1 MYNDRENNYNTAG
14 NYNSE
19 YSENNYNTAGNYNS
33 GYSEN
38 NYNTPGNYN
47 SEYSENN
54 YDAAENYNSE
64 YYQNSYNTTGNYSSG
79 YQGYEYGETRSCKG
93 YEEPR
98 PKKKKAGKVAAVLFG
113 MCLVIGGS
121 AVGGYYIGNNF
132 FVKGVETTV
141 VDDVASPPIKE
152 VEVKET
158 QISESGIENT
168 KAVTAV
174 VTDVTSVVEAVM
186 PSVVSITNT
195 SVVTQNFWGQQFQSE
210 NQSSGSGIIVGE
222 NDTELLI
229 VTNNHVI
236 SDSTELKVQFIDGSI
251 ADAKVKGTDANM
263 DLAVIAVSLD
273 SLEGST
279 ISNISIAVLGDSESL
294 KVGEPAIAIGNALG
308 YGQSVTTGVISAL
321 NRQIAMSEDGS
332 TSGVLIQTDA
342 AINPGNSGGA
352 LLNVRG
358 EVVGINSNKIGG
370 STIEG
375 MGYAIPISNAKPIIE
390 ELMNRETKDKVAEA
404 RKGYLAIS
412 GLDVTADVSAM
423 YGMPEGVYVAQVY
436 NGAAADAGILKGDI
450 ITAFDG
456 SSVKT
461 MTDLQGYLEYYE
473 IGEDVMVT
481 IQRPNAGGYI
491 EKQVLVILGPPAN
504 S

>member
-1 MYNDRENNYNTAG
+1 MYNDQENNYSTG
-14 NYNSE
+14 
-19 YSENNYNTAGNYNS
+19 
-33 GYSEN
+33 
-38 NYNTPGNYN
+38 
-47 SEYSENN
+47 
-54 YDAAENYNSE
+54 
-64 YYQNSYNTTGNYSSG
+64 GNYSSG
-79 YQGYEYGETRSCKG
+79 YQGYNYGERRTYDY
-93 YEEPR
+93 YETPR
-98 PKKKKAGKVAAVLFG
+98 PKKKRKAGKIIGIILAV
-113 MCLVIGGS
+113 CVIVGGS
-121 AVGGYYIGNNF
+121 AVGGFYLGNNILSEK
-132 FVKGVETTV
+132 VSGTAIEE
-141 VDDVASPPIKE
+141 VAPEPIKE
-152 VEVKET
+152 VTLQEPQV
-158 QISESGIENT
+158 SESGIEST
-168 KAVTAV
+168 QTVTAV
-174 VTDVTSVVEAVM
+174 VTDVTNVVEEVM

-195 SVVTQNFWGQQFQSE
+195 SVITQSFWGQQFQSE

-236 SDSTELKVQFIDGSI
+236 SDSTELKIQFIDGSI

-273 SLEGST
+273 SLSNET

-321 NRQIAMSEDGS
+321 NRQIVMGEDGS
-332 TSGVLIQTDA
+332 TTGTLIQTDA

-375 MGYAIPISNAKPIIE
+375 MGYAIPISNARPIIE
-390 ELMNRETKDKVAEA
+390 ELMNRETKDKVDVAK
-404 RKGYLAIS
+404 KGYLGIS
-412 GLDVTADVSAM
+412 GLNVTTDVSTM

-436 NGAAADAGILKGDI
+436 NGGAYEAGILKGDI

-456 SSVKT
+456 SSVRT
-461 MTDLQGYLEYYE
+461 MEDLQGYLEYYE
-473 IGEDVMVT
+473 AGESVMVT
-481 IQRPNAGGYI
+481 IQRLGANGYV
-491 EKQVLVILGPPAN
+491 EQQLLVTLTAQTQLP
-504 S
+504 

>member
-1 MYNDRENNYNTAG
+1 MYNDRDNNYSTG
-14 NYNSE
+14 
-19 YSENNYNTAGNYNS
+19 
-33 GYSEN
+33 
-38 NYNTPGNYN
+38 
-47 SEYSENN
+47 
-54 YDAAENYNSE
+54 
-64 YYQNSYNTTGNYSSG
+64 GNYSSA
-79 YQGYEYGETRSCKG
+79 YQGCDYGENRTYTY
-93 YEEPR
+93 YETPR
-98 PKKKKAGKVAAVLFG
+98 PKKKKTGKIIVGCLLA
-113 MCLVIGGS
+113 CLVVGGS
-121 AVGGYYIGNNF
+121 AVGGFYVGNNLLSKE
-132 FVKGVETTV
+132 VGTTAIEEV
-141 VDDVASPPIKE
+141 SPAIKE
-152 VEVKET
+152 VEIKKP
-158 QISESGIENT
+158 QISQSGIEST
-168 KAVTAV
+168 QTVTAV
-174 VTDVTSVVEAVM
+174 VTDVTNVVEAVM

-195 SVVTQNFWGQQFQSE
+195 SVITQSFWGQQFQSE

-263 DLAVIAVSLD
+263 DLAVIAVALD
-273 SLEGST
+273 TLESAT

-332 TSGVLIQTDA
+332 TTGMLIQTDA

-390 ELMNRETKDKVAEA
+390 ELMNRETKDKVADSK
-404 RKGYLAIS
+404 KGYLAIS

-436 NGAAADAGILKGDI
+436 NGAAYEAGILKGDI

-456 SSVKT
+456 SSVRT
-461 MTDLQGYLEYYE
+461 MKDLQGYLEYYE
-473 IGEDVMVT
+473 IGEEVMVT

-491 EKQVLVILGPPAN
+491 EQQILVTLGAPAN

>member
-1 MYNDRENNYNTAG
+1 MYNDQDKNY
-14 NYNSE
+14 S
-19 YSENNYNTAGNYNS
+19 
-33 GYSEN
+33 
-38 NYNTPGNYN
+38 
-47 SEYSENN
+47 
-54 YDAAENYNSE
+54 
-64 YYQNSYNTTGNYSSG
+64 TGGSYSSG
-79 YQGYEYGETRSCKG
+79 YQGYDYGENRSYSY
-93 YEEPR
+93 YETPR
-98 PKKKKAGKVAAVLFG
+98 PKKKKKIGKVIAIVLTA
-113 MCLVIGGS
+113 CVVIGGS
-121 AVGGYYIGNNF
+121 AVGGFYIGNNILSKE
-132 FVKGVETTV
+132 VSETTV
-141 VDDVASPPIKE
+141 IEEVEPIKE
-152 VEVKET
+152 VTLQEP
-158 QISESGIENT
+158 QISESGIEST
-168 KAVTAV
+168 QTVTAV
-174 VTDVTSVVEAVM
+174 VTDVTNVVEEVM

-195 SVVTQNFWGQQFQSE
+195 SVITQSFWGQQFQSE

-222 NDTELLI
+222 NDTELLV

-236 SDSTELKVQFIDGSI
+236 SDSTELKVQFIDGSV

-263 DLAVIAVSLD
+263 DLAVIAISLD
-273 SLEGST
+273 SLESST

-332 TSGVLIQTDA
+332 TTGTLIQTDA

-390 ELMNRETKDKVAEA
+390 ELMNRETKDKVDEA
-404 RKGYLAIS
+404 KKGYLGIS
-412 GLDVTADVSAM
+412 GLNVTSDVSTM

-436 NGAAADAGILKGDI
+436 RGAAYEAGILKGDI

-461 MTDLQGYLEYYE
+461 MEDLQGYLEYYE
-473 IGEDVMVT
+473 IGESVTVT

-491 EKQVLVILGPPAN
+491 EQQLLVILGAQTQTP
-504 S
+504 

>member
-1 MYNDRENNYNTAG
+1 MYNEQQDNYSTG
-14 NYNSE
+14 
-19 YSENNYNTAGNYNS
+19 
-33 GYSEN
+33 
-38 NYNTPGNYN
+38 
-47 SEYSENN
+47 
-54 YDAAENYNSE
+54 
-64 YYQNSYNTTGNYSSG
+64 GNYSSG
-79 YQGYEYGETRSCKG
+79 YQGYNYGERRTYDY
-93 YEEPR
+93 YETPR
-98 PKKKKAGKVAAVLFG
+98 PKKKNRFGKVIAIFLAAAV
-113 MCLVIGGS
+113 VIGGS
-121 AVGGYYIGNNF
+121 AVGGFYLGNNF
-132 FVKGVETTV
+132 FSKGVTETTV
-141 VDDVASPPIKE
+141 IEEVAPEPIKE
-152 VEVKET
+152 VTLQQPQV
-158 QISESGIENT
+158 SESGIEST
-168 KAVTAV
+168 QTVTAV
-174 VTDVTSVVEAVM
+174 VTDVTNVVEEVM

-195 SVVTQNFWGQQFQSE
+195 SVITQSFWGQQFQSE

-222 NDTELLI
+222 NETELLI

-251 ADAKVKGTDANM
+251 ADAKVKGTDSNM
-263 DLAVIAVSLD
+263 DLAVIAVALD
-273 SLEGST
+273 SLERAT

-332 TSGVLIQTDA
+332 TTGTLIQTDA

-390 ELMNRETKDKVAEA
+390 ELMNRETKDKVDAA
-404 RKGYLAIS
+404 KKGYLGIS
-412 GLDVTADVSAM
+412 GLNVTTDVSTM

-436 NGAAADAGILKGDI
+436 SGGAYDAGIMKGDI

-461 MTDLQGYLEYYE
+461 MEDLQGYLEYYE
-473 IGEDVMVT
+473 IGEKVLVT
-481 IQRPNAGGYI
+481 IQRPNAGGYV
-491 EKQVLVILGPPAN
+491 EQKLLVTLGAAQAQNP
-504 S
+504 

>member
-1 MYNDRENNYNTAG
+1 MYNDYENNYENNYNTG
-14 NYNSE
+14 
-19 YSENNYNTAGNYNS
+19 
-33 GYSEN
+33 
-38 NYNTPGNYN
+38 
-47 SEYSENN
+47 
-54 YDAAENYNSE
+54 
-64 YYQNSYNTTGNYSSG
+64 GNYSSG
-79 YQGYEYGETRSCKG
+79 YQGYDYGENRSYTY
-93 YEEPR
+93 YETPR
-98 PKKKKAGKVAAVLFG
+98 PKKKKTGKIAAIILGVAAIVG
-113 MCLVIGGS
+113 AS
-121 AVGGYYIGNNF
+121 AVGGYYVGNNLLSMN
-132 FVKGVETTV
+132 VGSTAIEE
-141 VDDVASPPIKE
+141 VAPPPIKE
-152 VEVKET
+152 VEVKEP
-158 QISESGIENT
+158 QVSQSGIEST
-168 KAVTAV
+168 QTVTAV
-174 VTDVTSVVEAVM
+174 VTDVTNVVEAVM

-195 SVVTQNFWGQQFQSE
+195 SVITQNFWGQQFQSE

-251 ADAKVKGTDANM
+251 AGAKVKGSDANM
-263 DLAVIAVSLD
+263 DLAVIAVPLN
-273 SLEGST
+273 SLESIT

-332 TSGVLIQTDA
+332 TTGMLIQTDA

-390 ELMNRETKDKVAEA
+390 ELMSRETKDKVDEA
-404 RKGYLAIS
+404 KKGYLAIS
-412 GLDVTADVSAM
+412 GLNVTSDVSAM

-436 NGAAADAGILKGDI
+436 NGAAYEAGILKGDI

-461 MTDLQGYLEYYE
+461 MEDLQGYLEYYE
-473 IGEDVMVT
+473 IGEAVTVT

-491 EKQVLVILGPPAN
+491 EQQLQVILGPPAQN
-504 S
+504 P

>member
-1 MYNDRENNYNTAG
+1 MYNEQDNNYSTG
-14 NYNSE
+14 
-19 YSENNYNTAGNYNS
+19 
-33 GYSEN
+33 
-38 NYNTPGNYN
+38 
-47 SEYSENN
+47 
-54 YDAAENYNSE
+54 
-64 YYQNSYNTTGNYSSG
+64 GNYSSG
-79 YQGYEYGETRSCKG
+79 YQGYN
-93 YEEPR
+93 YEERRAYDYYEAPR
-98 PKKKKAGKVAAVLFG
+98 PKKKKKAGKVIAVILAATVI
-113 MCLVIGGS
+113 IGGS
-121 AVGGYYIGNNF
+121 AVGGFYIGNNLLTKNHTEE
-132 FVKGVETTV
+132 VMVLPE
-141 VDDVASPPIKE
+141 PEPIKE
-152 VEVKET
+152 VNLLEPQT
-158 QISESGIENT
+158 SQSGIEST
-168 KAVTAV
+168 QTVTAV
-174 VTDVTSVVEAVM
+174 VTDVTTVVEEVM

-195 SVVTQNFWGQQFQSE
+195 SVITQNFWGQQFQSE

-236 SDSTELKVQFIDGSI
+236 SDSTELKIQFIDGSV

-273 SLEGST
+273 SLSSET

-321 NRQIAMSEDGS
+321 NRQIEMSEDGS
-332 TSGVLIQTDA
+332 TTGTLIQTDA

-390 ELMNRETKDKVAEA
+390 ELMNRETKDKVDVAK
-404 RKGYLAIS
+404 KGYLGIS
-412 GLDVTADVSAM
+412 GLNVTSDVATM

-436 NGAAADAGILKGDI
+436 RGGAYEAGIVKGDI

-456 SSVKT
+456 SSVRT
-461 MTDLQGYLEYYE
+461 MEDLQSYLEYYE
-473 IGEDVMVT
+473 VGETVVVT
-481 IQRPNAGGYI
+481 IQRLNGGGYI
-491 EKQVLVILGPPAN
+491 EQKVIVTLTAQTQTP
-504 S
+504 

>member
-1 MYNDRENNYNTAG
+1 MYSEQNND
-14 NYNSE
+14 YNS
-19 YSENNYNTAGNYNS
+19 N
-33 GYSEN
+33 
-38 NYNTPGNYN
+38 
-47 SEYSENN
+47 
-54 YDAAENYNSE
+54 
-64 YYQNSYNTTGNYSSG
+64 GNYSNG
-79 YQGYEYGETRSCKG
+79 YQGYNYGERRTYDY
-93 YEEPR
+93 YETPR
-98 PKKKKAGKVAAVLFG
+98 PKKKKRVGKVIAVILAV
-113 MCLVIGGS
+113 CVVVGGS
-121 AVGGYYIGNNF
+121 AVGGFYLGNNYLSAK
-132 FVKGVETTV
+132 VTGTTAIEEV
-141 VDDVASPPIKE
+141 TPEPVKE
-152 VEVKET
+152 VTLQESQV
-158 QISESGIENT
+158 SESGIEST
-168 KAVTAV
+168 QTVTAV
-174 VTDVTSVVEAVM
+174 VTDVTNVVEEVM

-195 SVVTQNFWGQQFQSE
+195 SVITQSFWGQQFQSE

-251 ADAKVKGTDANM
+251 ADAKIKGTDSNM

-273 SLEGST
+273 SLDHST
-279 ISNISIAVLGDSESL
+279 ISNISIAVLGDSENL

-332 TSGVLIQTDA
+332 TSGTLIQTDA

-358 EVVGINSNKIGG
+358 EVVGINSNKMGG
-370 STIEG
+370 SAIEG

-390 ELMNRETKDKVAEA
+390 ELMNRETKDKVDESK
-404 RKGYLAIS
+404 KGYLAIS
-412 GLDVTADVSAM
+412 GLNVTSDVSSM

-436 NGAAADAGILKGDI
+436 NGAAYEAGIMKGDI

-456 SSVKT
+456 SSVRT
-461 MTDLQGYLEYYE
+461 MEDLQGYLEYYE
-473 IGEDVMVT
+473 IGEQVTVT

-491 EKQVLVILGPPAN
+491 EQKLVVTLGAAAQTP
-504 S
+504 

>member
-1 MYNDRENNYNTAG
+1 M
-14 NYNSE
+14 
-19 YSENNYNTAGNYNS
+19 
-33 GYSEN
+33 
-38 NYNTPGNYN
+38 
-47 SEYSENN
+47 
-54 YDAAENYNSE
+54 
-64 YYQNSYNTTGNYSSG
+64 
-79 YQGYEYGETRSCKG
+79 
-93 YEEPR
+93 
-98 PKKKKAGKVAAVLFG
+98 
-113 MCLVIGGS
+113 
-121 AVGGYYIGNNF
+121 
-132 FVKGVETTV
+132 
-141 VDDVASPPIKE
+141 
-152 VEVKET
+152 
-158 QISESGIENT
+158 
-168 KAVTAV
+168 
-174 VTDVTSVVEAVM
+174 TDVTNVVEEVM

-195 SVVTQNFWGQQFQSE
+195 SVITQSFWGQQFQSE

-251 ADAKVKGTDANM
+251 ADAKIKGTDSNM

-273 SLEGST
+273 SLDHST
-279 ISNISIAVLGDSESL
+279 ISNISIAVLGDSENL

-332 TSGVLIQTDA
+332 TSGTLIQTDA

-358 EVVGINSNKIGG
+358 EVVGINSNKMGG
-370 STIEG
+370 SAIEG

-390 ELMNRETKDKVAEA
+390 ELMNRETKDKVDESK
-404 RKGYLAIS
+404 KGYLAIS
-412 GLDVTADVSAM
+412 GLNVTSDVSSM

-436 NGAAADAGILKGDI
+436 NGAAYEAGIMKGDI

-456 SSVKT
+456 SSVRT
-461 MTDLQGYLEYYE
+461 MEDLQGYLEYYE
-473 IGEDVMVT
+473 IGEQVTVT

-491 EKQVLVILGPPAN
+491 EQKLVVTLGAAAQTP
-504 S
+504 

>member
-1 MYNDRENNYNTAG
+1 MYNEQENNYSTG
-14 NYNSE
+14 GS
-19 YSENNYNTAGNYNS
+19 YSS
-33 GYSEN
+33 G
-38 NYNTPGNYN
+38 
-47 SEYSENN
+47 
-54 YDAAENYNSE
+54 
-64 YYQNSYNTTGNYSSG
+64 GNYSSG
-79 YQGYEYGETRSCKG
+79 YQGYNYGEKRSYDY
-93 YEEPR
+93 YETPR
-98 PKKKKAGKVAAVLFG
+98 PKKKKRVGKIIAICLAV
-113 MCLVIGGS
+113 CVVVGGS
-121 AVGGYYIGNNF
+121 AVGGFYIGNNILSEK
-132 FVKGVETTV
+132 VSGTAIEE
-141 VDDVASPPIKE
+141 VAPEPIKE
-152 VEVKET
+152 VTLQEPQV
-158 QISESGIENT
+158 SESGIEST
-168 KAVTAV
+168 QAVTAI
-174 VTDVTSVVEAVM
+174 VTDVTNVVEEVM

-195 SVVTQNFWGQQFQSE
+195 SVITQSFWGQQFQSE

-263 DLAVIAVSLD
+263 DLAVIAVPLEALD
-273 SLEGST
+273 STT

-332 TSGVLIQTDA
+332 TTGTLIQTDA

-390 ELMNRETKDKVAEA
+390 ELMNRETKDKVDAA
-404 RKGYLAIS
+404 KKGYLGIS
-412 GLDVTADVSAM
+412 GLNVTTDVSTM

-436 NGAAADAGILKGDI
+436 NGGAYEAGIMKGDI

-456 SSVKT
+456 SSVRT
-461 MTDLQGYLEYYE
+461 MEDLQGYLDYYE
-473 IGEDVMVT
+473 IGEQVTVT

-491 EKQVLVILGPPAN
+491 EQKLVVTLGAAAQTP
-504 S
+504 

>member
-1 MYNDRENNYNTAG
+1 MYNEQDNNYSTG
-14 NYNSE
+14 
-19 YSENNYNTAGNYNS
+19 
-33 GYSEN
+33 
-38 NYNTPGNYN
+38 
-47 SEYSENN
+47 
-54 YDAAENYNSE
+54 
-64 YYQNSYNTTGNYSSG
+64 GNYSSG
-79 YQGYEYGETRSCKG
+79 YQGYNYGERRTYDY
-93 YEEPR
+93 YETPR
-98 PKKKKAGKVAAVLFG
+98 PKKKRGGKVIAIILAAGV
-113 MCLVIGGS
+113 VIGGS
-121 AVGGYYIGNNF
+121 AVGGFYIGNNILTEK
-132 FVKGVETTV
+132 VSGTAIEEVAPEPVESVSILNPQT
-141 VDDVASPPIKE
+141 
-152 VEVKET
+152 
-158 QISESGIENT
+158 SESGIEST
-168 KAVTAV
+168 QTVTAV
-174 VTDVTSVVEAVM
+174 VTDVTNVVEEVM

-195 SVVTQNFWGQQFQSE
+195 SVITQSFWGQQFQSE

-236 SDSTELKVQFIDGSI
+236 SDSTELKIQFIDGSV

-273 SLEGST
+273 SLSKET

-332 TSGVLIQTDA
+332 TTGTLIQTDA

-390 ELMNRETKDKVAEA
+390 ELMNRETKDKVDIAK
-404 RKGYLAIS
+404 KGYLGIS
-412 GLDVTADVSAM
+412 GLNVTADVATM

-436 NGAAADAGILKGDI
+436 RGGAYDAGIMKGDI

-456 SSVKT
+456 SSVRT
-461 MTDLQGYLEYYE
+461 MEDLQSYLEYYE
-473 IGEDVMVT
+473 VGETVVVT
-481 IQRPNAGGYI
+481 IQRLNGGGYV
-491 EKQVLVILGPPAN
+491 EQNVLVTLTAQTQTP
-504 S
+504 

>member
-1 MYNDRENNYNTAG
+1 MYNEQDNNYSTG
-14 NYNSE
+14 
-19 YSENNYNTAGNYNS
+19 
-33 GYSEN
+33 
-38 NYNTPGNYN
+38 
-47 SEYSENN
+47 
-54 YDAAENYNSE
+54 
-64 YYQNSYNTTGNYSSG
+64 GNYSSG
-79 YQGYEYGETRSCKG
+79 YQGYNYGERRTYDY
-93 YEEPR
+93 YETPR
-98 PKKKKAGKVAAVLFG
+98 PKKKRAGKVIAVILAAGV
-113 MCLVIGGS
+113 VIGGS
-121 AVGGYYIGNNF
+121 AVGGFYIGNQILSRDIST
-132 FVKGVETTV
+132 TTV
-141 VDDVASPPIKE
+141 IEEVAPEP
-152 VEVKET
+152 VESVSILEPQT
-158 QISESGIENT
+158 SESGIEST
-168 KAVTAV
+168 QAVTAV
-174 VTDVTSVVEAVM
+174 VTDVTTVVEEVM

-195 SVVTQNFWGQQFQSE
+195 SVITQSFWGQQFQSE

-236 SDSTELKVQFIDGSI
+236 SDSTELKIQFIDGSV

-273 SLEGST
+273 SLSKET

-332 TSGVLIQTDA
+332 TTGTLIQTDA

-390 ELMNRETKDKVAEA
+390 ELMNRETKDKVDVAK
-404 RKGYLAIS
+404 KGYLGIS
-412 GLDVTADVSAM
+412 GLNVTADVATM

-436 NGAAADAGILKGDI
+436 RGGAYDAGIVKGDI

-456 SSVKT
+456 SSVRT
-461 MTDLQGYLEYYE
+461 MEDLQSYLEYYE
-473 IGEDVMVT
+473 VGETVVVT
-481 IQRPNAGGYI
+481 IQRLNGGGYV
-491 EKQVLVILGPPAN
+491 EQKVLVTLTAQTQTP
-504 S
+504 

>member
-1 MYNDRENNYNTAG
+1 MYNDMDNNYNTG
-14 NYNSE
+14 
-19 YSENNYNTAGNYNS
+19 
-33 GYSEN
+33 
-38 NYNTPGNYN
+38 
-47 SEYSENN
+47 
-54 YDAAENYNSE
+54 
-64 YYQNSYNTTGNYSSG
+64 GNYSSG
-79 YQGYEYGETRSCKG
+79 YQGYDYGETRSCSY
-93 YEEPR
+93 YETPR
-98 PKKKKAGKVAAVLFG
+98 PKKKKTGKIVAIILG
-113 MCLVIGGS
+113 VIVIVGAS
-121 AVGGYYIGNNF
+121 AVGGYYVGNNLLSMN
-132 FVKGVETTV
+132 VGSTAIEE
-141 VDDVASPPIKE
+141 VAPPPIKE
-152 VEVKET
+152 VEVKEP
-158 QISESGIENT
+158 QVSQSGIEST
-168 KAVTAV
+168 QTVTAV
-174 VTDVTSVVEAVM
+174 VTDVTNVVEAVM

-195 SVVTQNFWGQQFQSE
+195 SVITQSFWGQQFQSE

-236 SDSTELKVQFIDGSI
+236 SDSTELKVQFIDGSV
-251 ADAKVKGTDANM
+251 ANAKVKGTDANM
-263 DLAVIAVSLD
+263 DLAVIAVPLN
-273 SLEGST
+273 SLEST
-279 ISNISIAVLGDSESL
+279 TVSNISIAVLGDSESL

-404 RKGYLAIS
+404 KKGYLGIS

-423 YGMPEGVYVAQVY
+423 YGMPEGVYVAQVHD
-436 NGAAADAGILKGDI
+436 GAASKAGILKGDI

-473 IGEDVMVT
+473 MGETVLVT

-491 EKQVLVILGPPAN
+491 EHQFFVTLGSAVN

>member
-1 MYNDRENNYNTAG
+1 MYNDRDDNYGTG
-14 NYNSE
+14 
-19 YSENNYNTAGNYNS
+19 
-33 GYSEN
+33 
-38 NYNTPGNYN
+38 
-47 SEYSENN
+47 
-54 YDAAENYNSE
+54 
-64 YYQNSYNTTGNYSSG
+64 GNYSSG
-79 YQGYEYGETRSCKG
+79 YQGYDYGENRTYTY
-93 YEEPR
+93 YETPR
-98 PKKKKAGKVAAVLFG
+98 PKKKKTGKIIAAVLVTS
-113 MCLVIGGS
+113 LIVGGS

-132 FVKGVETTV
+132 LSKEIGTAAIEE
-141 VDDVASPPIKE
+141 VAPPPIKE
-152 VEVKET
+152 VEVKEP
-158 QISESGIENT
+158 QVSESGIEST
-168 KAVTAV
+168 QTVTAV
-174 VTDVTSVVEAVM
+174 VTDVTNVVEAVM

-195 SVVTQNFWGQQFQSE
+195 SVITQNFWGQQFQSE

-251 ADAKVKGTDANM
+251 ANAKVKGTDANM
-263 DLAVIAVSLD
+263 DLAVIAVALD
-273 SLEGST
+273 TLESST
-279 ISNISIAVLGDSESL
+279 ISNISIAVLGDSENL

-332 TSGVLIQTDA
+332 TTGMLIQTDA

-375 MGYAIPISNAKPIIE
+375 MGYAIPISSAKPIIE
-390 ELMNRETKDKVAEA
+390 ELMSRETKDKVAEA
-404 RKGYLAIS
+404 QKGYLAIS

-436 NGAAADAGILKGDI
+436 NGAAYEAGILKGDI

-461 MTDLQGYLEYYE
+461 MEDLQGYLEYYE

-491 EKQVLVILGPPAN
+491 EQQILVTLGPPAN

>member
-1 MYNDRENNYNTAG
+1 MYNEQDNNYNT
-14 NYNSE
+14 S
-19 YSENNYNTAGNYNS
+19 
-33 GYSEN
+33 
-38 NYNTPGNYN
+38 
-47 SEYSENN
+47 
-54 YDAAENYNSE
+54 
-64 YYQNSYNTTGNYSSG
+64 GNYSSG
-79 YQGYEYGETRSCKG
+79 YQGYDYGENRSYTY
-93 YEEPR
+93 YETPR
-98 PKKKKAGKVAAVLFG
+98 PKKKKTGKVIAIILGVFLI
-113 MCLVIGGS
+113 IGAS
-121 AVGGYYIGNNF
+121 AVGGYYVGNNLLSMN
-132 FVKGVETTV
+132 VGSTAIEE
-141 VDDVASPPIKE
+141 VALPPIKE
-152 VEVKET
+152 VEVKES
-158 QISESGIENT
+158 QVSQSGIEST
-168 KAVTAV
+168 QTVTAV
-174 VTDVTSVVEAVM
+174 VTDVTNVVEAVM

-195 SVVTQNFWGQQFQSE
+195 SVITQSFWGQQFQSE

-251 ADAKVKGTDANM
+251 ASAKVKGTDANM
-263 DLAVIAVSLD
+263 DLAVIAVSLN
-273 SLEGST
+273 SLESTT

-332 TSGVLIQTDA
+332 TTGMLIQTDA

-370 STIEG
+370 STVEG

-390 ELMNRETKDKVAEA
+390 ELMNRETKDKVDEA
-404 RKGYLAIS
+404 KKGYLAIS
-412 GLDVTADVSAM
+412 GLNVTADVSAM

-436 NGAAADAGILKGDI
+436 NGAAYEAGILKGDI

-461 MTDLQGYLEYYE
+461 MEDLQGYLEYYE
-473 IGEDVMVT
+473 IGEAVTVT

-491 EKQVLVILGPPAN
+491 EQQLQVILGPPAQN
-504 S
+504 P

>member
-1 MYNDRENNYNTAG
+1 MYNEQNNNYRT
-14 NYNSE
+14 
-19 YSENNYNTAGNYNS
+19 
-33 GYSEN
+33 
-38 NYNTPGNYN
+38 
-47 SEYSENN
+47 
-54 YDAAENYNSE
+54 D
-64 YYQNSYNTTGNYSSG
+64 GNYSSA
-79 YQGYEYGETRSCKG
+79 YQHSENRSYDYYET
-93 YEEPR
+93 PR
-98 PKKKKAGKVAAVLFG
+98 PKKKKRGKWIGMVFAVCVVVAGSAIGGFYVGNRLMVQVSENTAAVEEAAPIPQVSLQE
-113 MCLVIGGS
+113 
-121 AVGGYYIGNNF
+121 AP
-132 FVKGVETTV
+132 VK
-141 VDDVASPPIKE
+141 
-152 VEVKET
+152 
-158 QISESGIENT
+158 ESGIQNT
-168 KAVTAV
+168 QNVTAV
-174 VTDVTSVVEAVM
+174 VTDVTDVVEKVM

-236 SDSTELKVQFIDGSI
+236 SDSTQLKIQFIDGSI
-251 ADAKVKGTDANM
+251 ADAKVKGTDSNM
-263 DLAVIAVSLD
+263 DLAVIAVGLD
-273 SLEGST
+273 SLETST
-279 ISNISIAVLGDSESL
+279 KENISIAIMGDSESL

-321 NRQIAMSEDGS
+321 NRQIEMSEDGS
-332 TSGVLIQTDA
+332 TTGTLIQTDA

-390 ELMNRETKDKVAEA
+390 ELMNRETKDKVDTAK
-404 RKGYLAIS
+404 KGYLGIS
-412 GLDVTADVSAM
+412 GLNVTSDVSSM

-436 NGAAADAGILKGDI
+436 QGGAANAGMLKGDI

-461 MTDLQGYLEYYE
+461 MEDLQGYLEYYE
-473 IGEDVMVT
+473 VGETVTVT
-481 IQRPNAGGYI
+481 IQRPNAGGYV
-491 EKQVLVILGPPAN
+491 EHTLLVTLGVQTQTP
-504 S
+504 

>member
-1 MYNDRENNYNTAG
+1 MYNDQ
-14 NYNSE
+14 
-19 YSENNYNTAGNYNS
+19 
-33 GYSEN
+33 
-38 NYNTPGNYN
+38 
-47 SEYSENN
+47 
-54 YDAAENYNSE
+54 D
-64 YYQNSYNTTGNYSSG
+64 NSYNAGGNYSSG
-79 YQGYEYGETRSCKG
+79 YQGYNYGEQRTYDY
-93 YEEPR
+93 YETPR
-98 PKKKKAGKVAAVLFG
+98 PKKKKRAGKIIAIILAACV
-113 MCLVIGGS
+113 VVGGS
-121 AVGGYYIGNNF
+121 AVGGFYVGNNILSKE
-132 FVKGVETTV
+132 VSGTTAMEEAV
-141 VDDVASPPIKE
+141 PIKE
-152 VEVKET
+152 VTLLEP
-158 QISESGIENT
+158 QISESGIEST
-168 KAVTAV
+168 QTVTAV
-174 VTDVTSVVEAVM
+174 VTDVTNVVEEVM

-236 SDSTELKVQFIDGSI
+236 SDATELKIQFIDGSI

-273 SLEGST
+273 SLDSTT

-332 TSGVLIQTDA
+332 TTGTLIQTDA

-390 ELMNRETKDKVAEA
+390 DLMNRETKDKVDVSK
-404 RKGYLAIS
+404 KGYLGIS
-412 GLDVTADVSAM
+412 GLNVTTDVSTM

-436 NGAAADAGILKGDI
+436 AGGAYEAGIMKGDI

-461 MTDLQGYLEYYE
+461 MEDLQGYLEYYE
-473 IGEDVMVT
+473 IGETVTVT

-491 EKQVLVILGPPAN
+491 EQKLLVTLGAQSQNP
-504 S
+504 

>member
-1 MYNDRENNYNTAG
+1 MYNNQENNYSTENNYNTG
-14 NYNSE
+14 
-19 YSENNYNTAGNYNS
+19 
-33 GYSEN
+33 
-38 NYNTPGNYN
+38 
-47 SEYSENN
+47 
-54 YDAAENYNSE
+54 
-64 YYQNSYNTTGNYSSG
+64 GNYSSG
-79 YQGYEYGETRSCKG
+79 YQGYNYGERRTYDY
-93 YEEPR
+93 YEIPR
-98 PKKKKAGKVAAVLFG
+98 PKKKKKAGKVIAIVLG
-113 MCLVIGGS
+113 VCIVITGS
-121 AVGGYYIGNNF
+121 AVGGFYLGNNF
-132 FVKGVETTV
+132 LSEKVSGTSIEE
-141 VDDVASPPIKE
+141 VAPEPIKE
-152 VEVKET
+152 VEIREPQV
-158 QISESGIENT
+158 SESGIEST
-168 KAVTAV
+168 QTVTAV
-174 VTDVTSVVEAVM
+174 VTDVTNVVEEVM

-195 SVVTQNFWGQQFQSE
+195 SVITQSFWGQQFQSE

-251 ADAKVKGTDANM
+251 ADAKVKGTDVNM
-263 DLAVIAVSLD
+263 DLAVIVVALD
-273 SLEGST
+273 SLDRET

-332 TSGVLIQTDA
+332 TSGTLIQTDA

-370 STIEG
+370 NAIEG

-390 ELMNRETKDKVAEA
+390 ELMNRETKDKVDAA
-404 RKGYLAIS
+404 KKGYLGIS
-412 GLDVTADVSAM
+412 GLNVTIDVSTM

-436 NGAAADAGILKGDI
+436 QGGAYEAGIMKGDI

-456 SSVKT
+456 SSVRT
-461 MTDLQGYLEYYE
+461 MEDLQGYLEYYE
-473 IGEDVMVT
+473 IGEKVLVT
-481 IQRPNAGGYI
+481 IQRPNAGGYV
-491 EKQVLVILGPPAN
+491 EQQVLVTLGAATQTP
-504 S
+504 